1 MVLLAFLGGVLAMFS
16 PCVLPIVPFVFAR
29 TGRPFL
35 RATVPM
41 LAGLALTFAAVISVA
56 TVSAGWVARAN
67 DIGRIAALVLLA
79 VVGVSLLVPRVAEVA
94 ARPLVGLGARL
105 QGWASR
111 PRASGAGDVLG
122 NVVIGSAVGLLWAP
136 CAGPILGLVVSTA
149 ALSGADVRVALLAIS
164 FAAGTVSALATV
176 MLAGGRLLERLR
188 GSLAAERWV
197 RRGLGVLTLA
207 GVLVIA
213 TGLDRSLYATGEVLP
228 TARAERVLV
237 NALGGVKPGD
247 GTALD
252 IGLPVESVMK
262 RVTLKD
268 LGGLPDFS
276 GGSAW
281 INSAPLT
288 PDQLKGKVVLV
299 WFWTFQCYN
308 CLNALPHIKALDAKY
323 RDKGLVVIGV
333 HTPEL
338 PRERVEANVRNA
350 VKELGITYPVVI
362 DDKFAIWN
370 RWHNQYWPAAYYADK
385 TGRVRFNHFGEG
397 SYEEQET
404 VVQQLL
410 AEQAGVAKAP

>member
-1 MVLLAFLGGVLAMFS
+1 MLLAFLGGVLAMFS

-29 TGRPFL
+29 TGRPFF

-41 LAGLALTFAAVISVA
+41 LAGLALTFAAIISLA

-67 DIGRIAALVLLA
+67 DVGRIAALVLLA
-79 VVGVSLLVPRVAEVA
+79 LVGVSLLVPRIAEIGTRPMVA
-94 ARPLVGLGARL
+94 LGARL
-105 QGWASR
+105 DSWASR
-111 PRASGAGDVLG
+111 PRTSGAGDVLG

-164 FAAGTVSALATV
+164 FAAGTVTALALV
-176 MLAGGRLLERLR
+176 MMAGGKLLARLR
-188 GSLAAERWV
+188 TTLAAERWV

-213 TGLDRSLYATGEVLP
+213 TGLDRSLYATGEILP
-228 TARAERVLV
+228 TTRAEQLLV
-237 NALGGVKPGD
+237 SALGGAKPG
-247 GTALD
+247 GTAID
-252 IGLPVESVMK
+252 IGLPVESVVK
-262 RVTLKD
+262 HVTLED
-268 LGGLPDFS
+268 LGGLPDFA

-288 PDQLKGKVVLV
+288 PETLKGKVVLV
-299 WFWTFQCYN
+299 WFWTFECYN
-308 CLNALPHIKALDAKY
+308 CLNTLPHVKALDAKY
-323 RDKGLVVIGV
+323 RDKGLIVIGV

-350 VKELGITYPVVI
+350 VKRLGITYPVVI
-362 DDKFAIWN
+362 DDSYAIWN
-370 RWHNQYWPAAYYADK
+370 RWHNQYWPAAYYVDK
-385 TGRVRFNHFGEG
+385 SGRVRFHHFGEG

-404 VVQQLL
+404 VVKQLL
-410 AEQAGVAKAP
+410 AEQGVGG